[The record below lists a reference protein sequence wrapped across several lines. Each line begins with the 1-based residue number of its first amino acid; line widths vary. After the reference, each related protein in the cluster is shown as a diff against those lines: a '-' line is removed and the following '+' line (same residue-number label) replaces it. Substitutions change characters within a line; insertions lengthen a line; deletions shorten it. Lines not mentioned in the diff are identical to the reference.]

1 MKKIII
7 IVALLVSH
15 LSIAQYCVLFEIE
28 TQQPEMVVS
37 TLTDMMQSD
46 WGKNIQGKASLFA
59 NYFNGKKQAT
69 HNLQICFQD
78 EAGLQHFMTT
88 WSGSKTAQLFS
99 DKINSFTTRISQ
111 SINTPIWYQND
122 WSKDNVFMLWE
133 LEVSNTP
140 AYAKE
145 FSGFAKEITKKLN
158 IDNSIGIGHRMVGQ
172 TDAFTHFAWTGSPDI
187 ATALSRT
194 KAMYA
199 DPLFATF
206 NKKVAG
212 MRKVKGTR
220 MSVRLVDFN

>member
-1 MKKIII
+1 MKKIIFI
-7 IVALLVSH
+7 IALLVSN
-15 LSIAQYCVLFEIE
+15 LSLAQYCVFLEIE

-37 TLTDMMQSD
+37 TFTDMMQSD

-88 WSGSKTAQLFS
+88 WSGSKTTRLFS

-111 SINTPIWYQND
+111 TINTPIWYQND
-122 WSKDNVFMLWE
+122 WSKDNVFMIWE

-140 AYAKE
+140 EYAKE
-145 FSGFAKEITKKLN
+145 FSGFAKEIAKKLN
-158 IDNSIGIGHRMVGQ
+158 IENSIGIAYPMVGQ
-172 TDAFTHFAWTGSPDI
+172 TDAFTHFVWVGSPDI

-199 DPLFATF
+199 DPLFAAF
-206 NKKVAG
+206 SKKVAG
-212 MRKVKGTR
+212 MRKVKGTH
-220 MSVRLVDFN
+220 MSVRLIDFN